1 MRQFFPA
8 ICQTGEVGTLL
19 LSLREPCRPP
29 GVLLIITHSELTV
42 CGQLPGYQALCREL

>member
-29 GVLLIITHSELTV
+29 GVLLIILSTGFSQKE
-42 CGQLPGYQALCREL
+42 Y